1 MFKNIRLL
9 KHFKNASQEV
19 EYENENESERNETIL
34 YVKIKDKS
42 DVINPYSSG
51 DDVTIK
57 DELSSFVQQ
66 GNNYMELSKPIN
78 IRFDNQEELTREDKD
93 DIKLALRNHFTLKVS
108 DVNEELNSN
117 KKQCFFMLTLFILF
131 LSLFIA
137 SKFIEPIGIV
147 SEIFSLVSWVF
158 GWDFVESI
166 AFVRPKLRKRAIKL
180 YKLLNA
186 RIEFSN

>member
-19 EYENENESERNETIL
+19 QYENENESERNETIL
-34 YVKIKDKS
+34 YVKIKDKF

-57 DELSSFVQQ
+57 DELSSFIQQ

-78 IRFDNQEELTREDKD
+78 IRFDNQEELTSEDKD

-117 KKQCFFMLTLFILF
+117 KKECFFMLTLFILF
-131 LSLFIA
+131 LSLFIL
-137 SKFIEPIGIV
+137 SKFIEPIGIMA
-147 SEIFSLVSWVF
+147 EIFSLISWVF
-158 GWDFVESI
+158 GWDFVESV
-166 AFVRPKLRKRAIKL
+166 AFVRPKLRKSAIKL

>member
-1 MFKNIRLL
+1 MFKNIKLL

-19 EYENENESERNETIL
+19 EFENENESERNETIL

-57 DELSSFVQQ
+57 DELSSFIQQ

-78 IRFDNQEELTREDKD
+78 IRFDNQEELTSEDKN

-117 KKQCFFMLTLFILF
+117 KMLCFFMLSLFVLF
-131 LSLFIA
+131 LSLFIIGR
-137 SKFIEPIGIV
+137 FFEPIGIV
-147 SEIFSLVSWVF
+147 AEVCSLISWVF
-158 GWDFVESI
+158 GWNFVESI
-166 AFVRPKLRKRAIKL
+166 AFTRPKLRKSAIKL